1 MTHRCSWA
9 DGGPL
14 EVLYHDTEW
23 GVPCFDDRYLFE
35 LLTLEGAQAG
45 LSWRTILNKRQ
56 GYRRAFADFD
66 PSRVARFDRR
76 KVDALLQDEA
86 IVRHRRKIE
95 STVNNARRVLE
106 VAEAFGSL
114 SDYLWQFVDG
124 RPVRNRWSSYR
135 DAPAQTPLSQTMSK
149 ELRKRG
155 FQFIGPTTCY
165 AFMQAVGMV
174 NDHEVRCFRRR
185 QVGQP

>member
-9 DGGPL
+9 QGTPL
-14 EVLYHDTEW
+14 EAGYHDTEW
-23 GVPCFDDRYLFE
+23 GVPCFDDRCLFE

-45 LSWRTILNKRQ
+45 LSWRTILEKRAN
-56 GYRRAFADFD
+56 YRRAFADFD
-66 PSRVARFDRR
+66 APTVARFDRR
-76 KVDALLQDEA
+76 RVERLLQDA
-86 IVRHRRKIE
+86 GIVRHRGKIE

-106 VAEAFGSL
+106 VVDAFGSL
-114 SDYLWQFVDG
+114 SGYLWQFVDG
-124 RPVRNRWSSYR
+124 KPVRNRWQSYR
-135 DAPAQTPLSQTMSK
+135 DAPGESPQSRAMSR

-155 FQFIGPTTCY
+155 FRFIGPTTCY

-174 NDHEVRCFRRR
+174 NDHEVRCFRHR